1 MGADTYHYTH
11 NRPYTPS
18 RISNCGGMVAE
29 EVVRQ
34 MEEELRQQAALRC
47 SWLQAPG
54 SGRKLLVGMKLTT
67 NSCREMLNW
76 TIDKVAQPGDQI
88 LALHVPSS
96 PLPSGYNNSVL
107 LAYLYHLL
115 CTIMQT
121 PPSSNHPQRS
131 ILSYFDQRVGMGFF
145 VNSRLN
151 CLNQFQITHTSK

>member
-1 MGADTYHYTH
+1 MGAETHHYTH

-121 PPSSNHPQRS
+121 PPSSNHPECRFWSYSTS
-131 ILSYFDQRVGMGFF
+131 IKGLGWVS
-145 VNSRLN
+145 L
-151 CLNQFQITHTSK
+151 

>member
-1 MGADTYHYTH
+1 
-11 NRPYTPS
+11 
-18 RISNCGGMVAE
+18 MVAE

-115 CTIMQT
+115 CSIMQT
-121 PPSSNHPQRS
+121 PPSYNHPECRFWSYSTS
-131 ILSYFDQRVGMGFF
+131 IKGLGWVS
-145 VNSRLN
+145 L
-151 CLNQFQITHTSK
+151 